1 MKESR
6 SCHTCQRQSYN
17 LLSAT
22 CGHKICF
29 HCVKSNKYSHK
40 CAACSSNQPRARPF
54 LSPSRNT
61 EHKERT
67 TKCKDS
73 ESKINSEHSPH
84 TLLKSRPSVHRS
96 SLATP
101 EDADE
106 TVHNIAPSIACKEHQ
121 EPLSMYCRSAKELI
135 CSVCLCNRAKYGD
148 VVPLKS
154 AEEHLRRENKLNK
167 EECRLILGNVENAH
181 RVISKNEEVF
191 RSSLDSSLRALASH
205 FAEIHREAEAIEK
218 QAREELSAF
227 FEGKLQECQEIDT
240 DLQYL
245 AQILREFRENNKD
258 NCSFSELLYLFSSFK
273 VIKTTIRNLNLDYLP
288 YSREPQLLDLGK
300 LAPKELFKGSV
311 RLRLDLPLKVGERRA
326 KSSSNKSVS
335 RSKHE

>member
-40 CAACSSNQPRARPF
+40 CASCSANQPRPRPF

-61 EHKERT
+61 DPKERT

-73 ESKINSEHSPH
+73 DSKPCTDHSPH
-84 TLLKSRPSVHRS
+84 VLRSRPSVHRS

-101 EDADE
+101 EDADDPA
-106 TVHNIAPSIACKEHQ
+106 HNPPSIACKEHQ

-148 VVPLKS
+148 VVPLKN

-167 EECRLILGNVENAH
+167 EECRVILGNIENAH
-181 RVISKNEEVF
+181 RVINKNEEVF
-191 RSSLDSSLRALASH
+191 RSSLDSSLRALAGH
-205 FAEIHREAEAIEK
+205 FADIHREAEAMER

-227 FEGKLQECQEIDT
+227 FEGKVQECREIET

-245 AQILREFRENNKD
+245 AQILREFRENNKE

-273 VIKTTIRNLNLDYLP
+273 VIKGTVRNLNLEYLP
-288 YSREPQLLDLGK
+288 YSREPTVLELGK
-300 LAPKELFKGSV
+300 VAARELLKGSV
-311 RLRLDLPLKVGERRA
+311 RLRL
-326 KSSSNKSVS
+326 
-335 RSKHE
+335 